1 MKLSLILYLTKINIR
16 IELDTLKLEMEYL
29 IGKVSNKEIGILFL
43 GTHLRDPIH
52 H

>member
-1 MKLSLILYLTKINIR
+1 MKLSLILYLTKITFR
-16 IELDTLKLEMEYL
+16 IELDTLKLEIEYL